1 MASIE
6 IPLHLKK
13 QLQEQLD
20 KSSKKSGFNIPI
32 EAFTTLAIREKME
45 RQFTSGDR

>member
-13 QLQEQLD
+13 QLQQLLEEN
-20 KSSKKSGFNIPI
+20 SKKSGFNIPI
-32 EAFTTLAIREKME
+32 EAFTALAIQERME
-45 RQFTSGDR
+45 RKFTK